1 MKIGHFPGA
10 RGGRATGCG
19 KGNPGS
25 GTVSSAAMNGLE
37 LILVLL
43 VVAAGLAVAA
53 QRLTVPYPVL
63 LVLGGLGLAMIPG
76 LPPVRIDPQLV
87 LLIFLPPLLF
97 SAAWLTSWRDFAANL
112 RPISLLAFGLVIATM
127 LAVAWVAHA
136 VVPGMGWPE
145 AFLLGAIISPPD
157 AVAAT
162 AVTQR
167 LKVPRRI
174 ITILEGESL
183 VNDATGL
190 VAYKFALVA
199 VMSGGFSMARA
210 GGQFLVM
217 VAGGVALGLVVG
229 WLVAQIHRRLDDFE
243 AETVITLLT
252 PYAAYIPAEH
262 LGVSGVLATVTAGGY
277 LGWRNPHLLSALTR
291 FRGRGVW
298 SVLLVLFNGLV
309 FILIGLQLGDI
320 SRLQVGASW
329 PTVIGQAALVALA
342 TIIARL
348 IYVPIGIYLP
358 RLLSPALRKRDPV
371 RWQAVALIGW
381 TGMRGIV
388 SLALA
393 LALPLTLADGSAFPH
408 RGLIVVLS
416 FAVILVTL
424 LVQALSLPAVIRWLG
439 FKDDG
444 VELREERQALID
456 ASEAAVARLHELDN
470 TIIIH
475 PQLMER
481 VSAPYEERLTRLTTE
496 AVDDPECKLTEG
508 ERQAYRRLRNEAL
521 AAERRAVVKLR
532 NEGKISEEVLHKG
545 QEALDLEALQP
556 ER

>member
-1 MKIGHFPGA
+1 
-10 RGGRATGCG
+10 
-19 KGNPGS
+19 
-25 GTVSSAAMNGLE
+25 MNGLE
-37 LILVLL
+37 LILLLL

-53 QRLTVPYPVL
+53 QRLAVPYPVL
-63 LVLGGLGLAMIPG
+63 LVLGGLALALVG
-76 LPPVRIDPQLV
+76 LPSVRIDPQIV

-97 SAAWLTSWRDFAANL
+97 SAAWLTSWRDFSANL
-112 RPISLLAFGLVIATM
+112 RPIVLLAVGLVIVTM
-127 LAVAWVAHA
+127 TAVAGVAHA
-136 VVPGMGWPE
+136 VIPGMGWPE

-199 VMSGGFSMARA
+199 VMSGGFSPARA
-210 GGQFLVM
+210 GGQFLLM
-217 VAGGVALGLVVG
+217 VAGGVALGLAVG

-243 AETVITLLT
+243 TETVITLLT

-277 LGWRNPHLLSALTR
+277 LGWRNPELLSALTR

-298 SVLLVLFNGLV
+298 RVLLVLFNGLV
-309 FILIGLQLGDI
+309 FILIGFQLGDI
-320 SRLQVGASW
+320 SRLPIGASW
-329 PTVIGQAALVALA
+329 GTVLWQAALVSLV
-342 TIIARL
+342 TILARL
-348 IYVPIGIYLP
+348 AYVPIGTLLP
-358 RLLSPALRKRDPV
+358 RLVPAIRKRDPMPPW
-371 RWQAVALIGW
+371 RAIALIGW

-393 LALPLTLADGSAFPH
+393 LALPESAALPH
-408 RGLIVVLS
+408 RGLIILLS

-424 LVQALSLPAVIRWLG
+424 LVQALSLPVVIRALG
-439 FKDDG
+439 FKDEG

-456 ASEAAVARLHELDN
+456 ASEAAVARLRDLDN
-470 TIIIH
+470 TIIVH

-481 VSAPYEERLTRLTTE
+481 VRAPYEERLTRLTTE
-496 AVDDPECKLTEG
+496 AEEDPECKLTEG
-508 ERQAYRRLRNEAL
+508 ENEAYRRLRNEAL
-521 AAERRAVVKLR
+521 SAERKAVVKLR
-532 NEGKISEEVLHKG
+532 NEGKISEEVLHKV

>member
-1 MKIGHFPGA
+1 M
-10 RGGRATGCG
+10 
-19 KGNPGS
+19 S
-25 GTVSSAAMNGLE
+25 GLE

-43 VVAAGLAVAA
+43 VVAAGFEVLAH
-53 QRLTVPYPVL
+53 RLTVPYPVL
-63 LVLGGLGLAMIPG
+63 LVLGGLALATIPG
-76 LPPVRIDPQLV
+76 LPPVRIEPQLV

-112 RPISLLAFGLVIATM
+112 RPITLLAVGLVIVTTT
-127 LAVAWVAHA
+127 AVAWAAHT
-136 VVPGMGWPE
+136 VIPGMGWPE
-145 AFLLGAIISPPD
+145 AFLLGAIVSPPD

-174 ITILEGESL
+174 VTIVEGESL

-190 VAYKFALVA
+190 VAYKFALAA
-199 VMSGGFSMARA
+199 VVSGGFSPARA
-210 GGQFLVM
+210 GAQFALIV
-217 VAGGVALGLVVG
+217 VGGVAVGLVVG
-229 WLVAQIHRRLDDFE
+229 WLVAQIHKRLDDFE

-277 LGWRNPHLLSALTR
+277 LGWRNPQLLSALTR

-309 FILIGLQLGDI
+309 FILIGLQLGTI
-320 SRLQVGASW
+320 WRMQIGASW
-329 PTVIGQAALVALA
+329 TTVAWQAALVSLA
-342 TIIARL
+342 TIVARL
-348 IYVPIGIYLP
+348 VYVPIGTYVP
-358 RLLSPALRKRDPV
+358 RLLSPRLRRRDPSPPW
-371 RWQAVALIGW
+371 RAVALIGW

-393 LALPLTLADGSAFPH
+393 LALPTELPGGAPFPH
-408 RGLIVVLS
+408 RGLIIVVS

-424 LVQALSLPAVIRWLG
+424 VLQALSLPAVIRWLG
-439 FKDDG
+439 FKDEG
-444 VELREERQALID
+444 IELKEERQALIT
-456 ASEAAVARLHELDN
+456 ASEAAVARLKDLDN
-470 TIIIH
+470 SVIIH

-481 VSAPYEERLTRLTTE
+481 VRAPYDERLTRLSTE
-496 AVDDPECKLTEG
+496 AVEDPECKLTEG
-508 ERQAYRRLRNEAL
+508 ESQAYRRLRNEAL
-521 AAERRAVVKLR
+521 TAERQAVVQLR
-532 NEGKISEEVLHKG
+532 NQGKISEDVLHKV